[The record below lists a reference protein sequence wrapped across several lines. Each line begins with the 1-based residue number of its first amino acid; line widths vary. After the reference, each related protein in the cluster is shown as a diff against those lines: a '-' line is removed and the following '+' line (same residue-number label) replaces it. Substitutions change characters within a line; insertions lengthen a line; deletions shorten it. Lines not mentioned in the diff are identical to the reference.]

1 MGILQ
6 YKQVTK
12 RYGSCMAL
20 NRLSLNL
27 EPGKI
32 VGLLGPNGA
41 GKTTMIKMAAGLL
54 KPSEGTVLVDG
65 MEPGKKTKSEV
76 AYLSDRV
83 VFSDYMTARDLMKMY
98 EEFFEDF
105 DRKKATDMLLSLGIK
120 GNMKVGEMS
129 KGTKEKLQLILVMSR
144 SASVYLLDEPIG
156 GVDPAARDFILDT
169 IISNYS
175 PDALVVISTHLISEV
190 ESVLDDIVFIKEG
203 EVLLHRPADEL
214 REENGKSV
222 EELFKGV
229 FKC

>member
-6 YKQVTK
+6 YKEVTK
-12 RYGSCMAL
+12 RYGSNLAL
-20 NRLSLNL
+20 DHLDLDL
-27 EPGKI
+27 EPGRI

-41 GKTTMIKMAAGLL
+41 GKTTMIKMAAGLIQ
-54 KPSEGTVLVDG
+54 PSAGTVLVDG
-65 MEPGKKTKSEV
+65 MEPGKETKAET

-83 VFSDYMTARDLMKMY
+83 VFSDYMTAQDLVKMH
-98 EEFFEDF
+98 EEFFKDF
-105 DRKKATDMLLSLGIK
+105 DRKRAVDMLISLGIK
-120 GNMKVGEMS
+120 GSMKVGEMS

-144 SASVYLLDEPIG
+144 RAKVYLLDEPVG
-156 GVDPAARDFILDT
+156 GVDPAARDYILDT
-169 IISNYS
+169 IITNYS

-190 ESVLDDIVFIKEG
+190 ESVLDDIVFVKEG
-203 EVLLHRPADEL
+203 RIFLHRPADEL

>member
-6 YKQVTK
+6 YKEVTK
-12 RYGSCMAL
+12 RYGSNLAL
-20 NRLSLNL
+20 DHLDLDL
-27 EPGKI
+27 EPGRI

-41 GKTTMIKMAAGLL
+41 GKTTMIKMAAGLI
-54 KPSEGTVLVDG
+54 KPSAGTVLVDG
-65 MEPGKKTKSEV
+65 MEPGKETKAET

-83 VFSDYMTARDLMKMY
+83 VFSDYMTAQDLVKMH
-98 EEFFEDF
+98 EEFFKDF
-105 DRKKATDMLLSLGIK
+105 DRKKAVDMLISLGIK
-120 GNMKVGEMS
+120 GSMKVGEMS

-144 SASVYLLDEPIG
+144 RAKVYLLDEPVG
-156 GVDPAARDFILDT
+156 GVDPAARDYILDT
-169 IISNYS
+169 IITNYS

-190 ESVLDDIVFIKEG
+190 ESVLDDIVFVKEG
-203 EVLLHRPADEL
+203 KIFLHRPADEL

>member
-6 YKQVTK
+6 YKEVTK
-12 RYGSCMAL
+12 RYGSNLAL
-20 NRLSLNL
+20 DHLDLDL
-27 EPGKI
+27 EPGRI

-41 GKTTMIKMAAGLL
+41 GKTTMIKMAAGLI
-54 KPSEGTVLVDG
+54 KPSAGTVLVDG
-65 MEPGKKTKSEV
+65 MEPGKETKAET

-83 VFSDYMTARDLMKMY
+83 VFSDYMTAQDLVKMH
-98 EEFFEDF
+98 EEFFKDF
-105 DRKKATDMLLSLGIK
+105 DRKKAVDMLISLGIK
-120 GNMKVGEMS
+120 GSMKVVEMS

-144 SASVYLLDEPIG
+144 RAKVYLLDEPVG
-156 GVDPAARDFILDT
+156 GVDPAARDYILDT
-169 IISNYS
+169 IITNYS

-190 ESVLDDIVFIKEG
+190 ESVLDDIVFVKEG
-203 EVLLHRPADEL
+203 KIFLHRPADEL

>member
-6 YKQVTK
+6 YKEVTK
-12 RYGSCMAL
+12 RYGSNLAL
-20 NRLSLNL
+20 DHLDLDL
-27 EPGKI
+27 EPGRI

-41 GKTTMIKMAAGLL
+41 GKTTMIKMAAGLIQ
-54 KPSEGTVLVDG
+54 PSAGTVLVDG
-65 MEPGKKTKSEV
+65 MRPGKETKAET

-83 VFSDYMTARDLMKMY
+83 VFSDYMTAQDLVKMH
-98 EEFFEDF
+98 EEFFKDF
-105 DRKKATDMLLSLGIK
+105 DRKRAVDMLISLGIK
-120 GNMKVGEMS
+120 GSMKVGEMS

-144 SASVYLLDEPIG
+144 RAKVYLLDEPVG
-156 GVDPAARDFILDT
+156 GVDPAARDYILDT
-169 IISNYS
+169 IITNYS

-190 ESVLDDIVFIKEG
+190 ESVLDDVVFVKEG
-203 EVLLHRPADEL
+203 RIFLHRPADEL

>member
-6 YKQVTK
+6 YKEVTK
-12 RYGSCMAL
+12 RYGSNLAL
-20 NRLSLNL
+20 DHLELDL
-27 EPGKI
+27 EPGRI

-41 GKTTMIKMAAGLL
+41 GKTTMIKMAAGLIQ
-54 KPSEGTVLVDG
+54 PSAGTVLVDG
-65 MEPGKKTKSEV
+65 MEPGKETKAET

-83 VFSDYMTARDLMKMY
+83 VFSDYMTAQDLVKMH
-98 EEFFEDF
+98 EEFFKDF
-105 DRKKATDMLLSLGIK
+105 DRKRAVDMLISLGIK
-120 GNMKVGEMS
+120 GSMKVGEMS

-144 SASVYLLDEPIG
+144 RAKVYLLDEPVG
-156 GVDPAARDFILDT
+156 GVDPAARDYILDT
-169 IISNYS
+169 IITNYS

-190 ESVLDDIVFIKEG
+190 ESVLDDIVFVKEG
-203 EVLLHRPADEL
+203 RIFLHRPADEL

>member
-6 YKQVTK
+6 YKEVTK
-12 RYGSCMAL
+12 RYGSNLAL
-20 NRLSLNL
+20 DHLELDL
-27 EPGKI
+27 EPGRI

-41 GKTTMIKMAAGLL
+41 GKTTMIKMAAGLIQ
-54 KPSEGTVLVDG
+54 PSAGTVLVDG
-65 MEPGKKTKSEV
+65 MEPGKETKAET

-83 VFSDYMTARDLMKMY
+83 VFSDYMTAQDLVKMH
-98 EEFFEDF
+98 EEFFKDF
-105 DRKKATDMLLSLGIK
+105 DRKRAVDMLISLGIK
-120 GNMKVGEMS
+120 GSMKVGEMS

-144 SASVYLLDEPIG
+144 RAKVYLRDEPVG
-156 GVDPAARDFILDT
+156 GVDPAARDYILDT
-169 IISNYS
+169 IITKYS

-190 ESVLDDIVFIKEG
+190 ESVLDDIVFVKEG
-203 EVLLHRPADEL
+203 RIFLHRPADEL

>member
-6 YKQVTK
+6 YKEVTK
-12 RYGSCMAL
+12 RYGSNLAL
-20 NRLSLNL
+20 DQLELDL
-27 EPGKI
+27 EPGRI

-41 GKTTMIKMAAGLL
+41 GKTTMIKMAAGLIQ
-54 KPSEGTVLVDG
+54 PSAGTVLVDG
-65 MEPGKKTKSEV
+65 MEPGKETKAET

-83 VFSDYMTARDLMKMY
+83 VFSDYMTAQDLVKMH
-98 EEFFEDF
+98 EEFFKDF
-105 DRKKATDMLLSLGIK
+105 DRKRAVDMLISLGIK
-120 GNMKVGEMS
+120 GSMKVGEMS

-144 SASVYLLDEPIG
+144 RAKVYLLDEPVG
-156 GVDPAARDFILDT
+156 GVDPAARDYILDT
-169 IISNYS
+169 IITNYS

-190 ESVLDDIVFIKEG
+190 ESVLDDIVFVKEG
-203 EVLLHRPADEL
+203 RIFLHRPADEL

>member
-6 YKQVTK
+6 YKEVTK
-12 RYGSCMAL
+12 RYGSNLAL
-20 NRLSLNL
+20 DHLELDL
-27 EPGKI
+27 EPGRI

-41 GKTTMIKMAAGLL
+41 GKTTMIKMAAGLIQ
-54 KPSEGTVLVDG
+54 PSAGTVLVDG
-65 MEPGKKTKSEV
+65 MEPGKETKSET

-83 VFSDYMTARDLMKMY
+83 VFSDYMTAQDLVKMH
-98 EEFFEDF
+98 EEFFKDF
-105 DRKKATDMLLSLGIK
+105 DRKRAVDMLISLGIK
-120 GNMKVGEMS
+120 GSMKVGEMS

-144 SASVYLLDEPIG
+144 RAKVYLLDEPVG
-156 GVDPAARDFILDT
+156 GVDPAARDYILDT
-169 IISNYS
+169 IITNYS

-190 ESVLDDIVFIKEG
+190 ESVLDDIVFVKEG
-203 EVLLHRPADEL
+203 RIFLHRPADEL

>member
-6 YKQVTK
+6 YKEVTK
-12 RYGSCMAL
+12 RYGSNLAL
-20 NRLSLNL
+20 DHLDLDL
-27 EPGKI
+27 EPGRI

-41 GKTTMIKMAAGLL
+41 GKTTMIKMAAGLIQ
-54 KPSEGTVLVDG
+54 PSAGTVLVDG
-65 MEPGKKTKSEV
+65 MRPGKETKAET

-83 VFSDYMTARDLMKMY
+83 VFSDYMTAQDLVKMH
-98 EEFFEDF
+98 EEFFKDF
-105 DRKKATDMLLSLGIK
+105 DRKRAVDMLISLGIK
-120 GNMKVGEMS
+120 GSMKVGEMS

-144 SASVYLLDEPIG
+144 RAKVYLLDEPVG
-156 GVDPAARDFILDT
+156 GVDPAARDYILDT
-169 IISNYS
+169 IITNYS

-190 ESVLDDIVFIKEG
+190 ESVLDDIVFVKEG
-203 EVLLHRPADEL
+203 RIFLHRPADEL

>member
-6 YKQVTK
+6 YKEVTK
-12 RYGSCMAL
+12 RYGSNLAL
-20 NRLSLNL
+20 DHLDLDL
-27 EPGKI
+27 EPGRI

-41 GKTTMIKMAAGLL
+41 GKTTMIKMAAGLIQ
-54 KPSEGTVLVDG
+54 PSAGTVLVDG
-65 MEPGKKTKSEV
+65 MEPGKETKAET

-83 VFSDYMTARDLMKMY
+83 VFSDYMTAQDLVKMH
-98 EEFFEDF
+98 EEFFKDF
-105 DRKKATDMLLSLGIK
+105 DRKKAVDMLISLGIK
-120 GNMKVGEMS
+120 GSMKVGEMS

-144 SASVYLLDEPIG
+144 RAKVYLLDEPVG
-156 GVDPAARDFILDT
+156 GVDPAARDYILDT
-169 IISNYS
+169 IITNYS

-190 ESVLDDIVFIKEG
+190 ESVLDDIVFVKEG
-203 EVLLHRPADEL
+203 KIFLHRPADEL